1 MMELGKGVG
10 NMLVTGSIIAMLAV
24 VVGAFGAHALK
35 ARFEGTNYGETWE
48 TAVKYQMYHAL
59 GLIVI
64 GILQF
69 DSLLGAQTIFS
80 TASLLMLIGIILFSG
95 SLYVL
100 ALTGIKKLGAITPL
114 GGLFFIAAWICVAI
128 GVA

>member
-1 MMELGKGVG
+1 MMEFGKGVG

-35 ARFEGTNYGETWE
+35 ARFEGTNYGETWK

>member
-1 MMELGKGVG
+1 MMEFGKGVG

-24 VVGAFGAHALK
+24 VVGAFGAHVLK

>member
-1 MMELGKGVG
+1 
-10 NMLVTGSIIAMLAV
+10 MLVTGSIIAMLAV

-64 GILQF
+64 GILQL
-69 DSLLGAQTIFS
+69 DSLFGAQTIFS
-80 TASLLMLIGIILFSG
+80 TASLFMLIGILLFSG

>member
-1 MMELGKGVG
+1 
-10 NMLVTGSIIAMLAV
+10 MLVTGSIIAMLAV

-35 ARFEGTNYGETWE
+35 ARFEETNYGETWE

-69 DSLLGAQTIFS
+69 DSLFGAQTIFS
-80 TASLLMLIGIILFSG
+80 TASLFMLIGILLFSG

-114 GGLFFIAAWICVAI
+114 GGLCFIAAWICVAI

>member
-69 DSLLGAQTIFS
+69 DSLFGAQTIFS
-80 TASLLMLIGIILFSG
+80 TASLFMLIGILLFSG

-114 GGLFFIAAWICVAI
+114 GGLCFIAAWICVAI

>member
-1 MMELGKGVG
+1 MMEFGKGVG

>member
-1 MMELGKGVG
+1 MMEFEEGVKK
-10 NMLVTGSIIAMLAV
+10 MLVTGSIIAMLAV
-24 VVGAFGAHALK
+24 VIGAFGAHALK
-35 ARFEGTNYGETWE
+35 TRFEGTNYGETWE

-59 GLIVI
+59 GLILI

-69 DSLLGAQTIFS
+69 DTLLGTQSIFS
-80 TASLLMLIGIILFSG
+80 TASWLMVIGIILFSG

-114 GGLFFIAAWICVAI
+114 GGLCLIAAWLCVAI

>member
-64 GILQF
+64 GILQL
-69 DSLLGAQTIFS
+69 DSLFGAQTIFS
-80 TASLLMLIGIILFSG
+80 TASLFMLIGILLFSG

-114 GGLFFIAAWICVAI
+114 GGLCFIAAWICVAI

>member
-35 ARFEGTNYGETWE
+35 ARFEGTNYSEMWE
-48 TAVKYQMYHAL
+48 TAVKYQLYHAL

-69 DSLLGAQTIFS
+69 DSLLGAQPIFS

-100 ALTGIKKLGAITPL
+100 ALTGIKKFGAITPL
-114 GGLFFIAAWICVAI
+114 GGLCFIAAWICVAI

>member
-59 GLIVI
+59 GLIMI

-69 DSLLGAQTIFS
+69 DALFGAQTIFS
-80 TASLLMLIGIILFSG
+80 TASLFMLIGILLFSG

-114 GGLFFIAAWICVAI
+114 GGLCFIAAWICVAI